1 MKRLNTSQQ
10 NNQMVLRHGPVALAA
25 LLLVH
30 GMVVAQPAANTS
42 SGDLPGGTKSLFDSA
57 GQEGI
62 GPRPFTSFLER
73 LSSPVEK
80 IAIKVAGDNLAADGV
95 SGTDVQVRLI
105 DRQGQVIR
113 GDVDVTIE
121 VDGGARI
128 LLPGSN
134 TSRSGADRGDIDRIQ
149 PGIQYTVKNGVL
161 NFKLIAPYKP
171 ESVNLRVSVKGTIE
185 KTVVRY
191 VPDLRDLIAVGLLEG
206 RLSSSRLD
214 PSQIVPV
221 REKDGFEEEI
231 RNISKDFNDGKSSLG
246 VRGALYLKGKVS
258 GKYLLTLS
266 YDSEKITNRKLF
278 DNVNENDFYPVYGDS
293 SVRGSDAQSSSK
305 LYVRIDDKLS
315 YLLYGDFTTADNNP
329 ARSLSQYSRSLPGL
343 RGHYEEGNLIAN
355 AYVARQSLSQVVD
368 EFSGRGV
375 SGPYSVSRSN
385 GIEGSEKIEI
395 LVRDRNQPSTI
406 IKTTALGRSTDYEFE
421 PFSGQILFKSPI
433 PSVDDQFNPVSIRV
447 TYEVDQGGQRFTIY
461 GGDANLKLT
470 ESLSVGVAFAK
481 DSNPDAPFTVVGAN
495 LLLKL
500 SKNTEF
506 LAEVARA
513 DSVIGATAGNF
524 TVNNS
529 NNFAG
534 ASGPVS
540 GNAARVEIRHS
551 DEDLRARAY
560 ASKADREFNNNSSGV
575 TGGRT
580 ELGGSVAYQ
589 ISKNLSVNGEAQ
601 QFEDEVTLAK
611 TRSASV
617 GVDLKISDSLTIGVG
632 ARQVKQTA
640 ISLVPAIGS
649 NCLVGGSGGTPGFN
663 VGFGI
668 DQVGNQQID
677 PATGRPVV
685 CTPTSSGTGLAP
697 DLDSSSLYG
706 RLSWK
711 ATDSLTLSA
720 EVQQELSSAATQNK
734 STLYRLGVDWQV
746 AERTRLYG
754 RYELSREL
762 NGAYGLGTGE
772 TGNNLAFGVDT
783 QYSESGSIYNEY
795 RLRDSAS
802 GRDVQRALGLRN
814 GWRIAE
820 GLRLNTN
827 VERVISTGGDATA
840 AGVGLEYTGSELW
853 KGSGRFEWREDNSN
867 TNYLITLSV
876 ARKLDRDWTLL
887 ARDYYSLVKPR
898 GATVAGSDSRQNRL
912 QVGFAFRPVDNNKFD
927 ALGLYERRTED
938 VASAGINSTTDIVSF
953 RANYHPSRAWL
964 FTGRYAFRRVDE
976 LLLGTVQDSYHAQL
990 FGGRVTYDITNRWS
1004 VGAVGN
1010 VLVGQG
1016 GARQF
1021 GYGLEVGYVLIDN
1034 LLVTAGYNFRGF
1046 RDDQLTGSDYTNRGW
1061 VLGVRYKFDEDV
1073 FSKSDPAR
1081 NLTLNPT
1088 PDTGQASV
1096 KSK

>member
-1 MKRLNTSQQ
+1 MKRVNYALQPGV
-10 NNQMVLRHGPVALAA
+10 MRRAPVALAA

-30 GMVVAQPAANTS
+30 GMVAAQPAASTS
-42 SGDLPGGTKSLFDSA
+42 SGDLPGGAKSLFNSA
-57 GQEGI
+57 GQEGL

-80 IAIKVAGDNLAADGV
+80 ITIKIAGDNLTADGV
-95 SGTDVQVRLI
+95 SGTDVQVRLN
-105 DRQGQVIR
+105 DRQGQAIR
-113 GDVDVTIE
+113 EDVDVTIE
-121 VDGGARI
+121 VDGGARL
-128 LLPGSN
+128 LLPGSSN
-134 TSRSGADRGDIDRIQ
+134 SRSSADQGDIDRVQ
-149 PGIQYTVKNGVL
+149 PGIQYTVKNGIL

-171 ESVNLRVSVKGTIE
+171 ESVNLRVSVRGTVE
-185 KTVVRY
+185 KITVRY
-191 VPDLRDLIAVGLLEG
+191 VPELRDLIAVGLLEG

-221 REKDGFEEEI
+221 RENDGFEEEI
-231 RNISKDFNDGKSSLG
+231 RNISKDFNDGKGNLG

-258 GKYLLTLS
+258 GQYLLTLS
-266 YDSEKITNRKLF
+266 YDSEKVTNRKLF

-315 YLLYGDFTTADNNP
+315 YLLYGDFTTADSNP

-343 RGHYEEGNLIAN
+343 RGHYEEGNLTAN
-355 AYVARQSLSQVVD
+355 AYIASQALSQIVD

-385 GIEGSEKIEI
+385 GIQGSEKIEI

-406 IKTTALGRSTDYEFE
+406 LKTTPLGRSIDYEFE
-421 PFSGQILFKSPI
+421 PFSGQILFRSPV

-447 TYEVDQGGQRFTIY
+447 TYEVDQGGERFTIF

-470 ESLSVGVAFAK
+470 QSLSVGIAYAK
-481 DSNPDAPFTVVGAN
+481 DNNPSTPFSVVGAN

-500 SKNTEF
+500 SKNTE
-506 LAEVARA
+506 LIAEIARA
-513 DSVIGATAGNF
+513 DSVVGSTAGNF

-534 ASGPVS
+534 VSGAVS
-540 GNAARVEIRHS
+540 GNAVRAEIRHS
-551 DEDLRARAY
+551 DEDLRARVY
-560 ASKADREFNNNSSGV
+560 GSKADREFNNSSSGV

-580 ELGGSVAYQ
+580 EFGASGAYQ
-589 ISKNLSVNGEAQ
+589 INKNLSINGEAQ
-601 QFEDEVTLAK
+601 QFEDEVSLAK

-617 GVDLKISDSLTIGVG
+617 GVDLRLSDSLTIGVG

-685 CTPTSSGTGLAP
+685 CTTTSSGTGLAP
-697 DLDSSSLYG
+697 DLDSSSVYG
-706 RLSWK
+706 RLSWR
-711 ATDSLTLSA
+711 ATNSLTLSA
-720 EVQQELSSAATQNK
+720 EVQQELTSAQTQSE

-754 RYELSREL
+754 RYELARER
-762 NGAYGLGTGE
+762 NGAYGLGTGD
-772 TGNNLAFGVDT
+772 TGTNLAFGVDT

-814 GWRIAE
+814 GWRVAE

-827 VERVISTGGDATA
+827 LERVISTGGDATA

-898 GATVAGSDSRQNRL
+898 TGTGSDSTQNRL

-927 ALGLYERRTED
+927 ALGLYERRNED
-938 VASAGINSTTDIVSF
+938 APSAGINSTTDIISL

-976 LLLGTVQDSYHAQL
+976 LLLNTVQDSYHAQL
-990 FGGRVTYDITNRWS
+990 FGGRVTYDITNQWS
-1004 VGAVGN
+1004 IGAIGN

-1021 GYGLEVGYVLIDN
+1021 GYGVEVGYVVIDN

-1073 FSKSDPAR
+1073 FSKSNPAR

-1088 PDTGQASV
+1088 PDAGQASV
-1096 KSK
+1096 KK